1 MFGVLFITHGLMAEG
16 VYNALK
22 LIEGES
28 EGVDFLGLQP
38 GVTAESFVEEIRNKV
53 NQVNRGKGVLLIVDI
68 VGGTPFNTA
77 CLLKKTEKVEVISGL
92 NLGMALTA
100 AIEKN
105 TSENLSDF
113 AQSVEQAGINSIRR
127 FIIA

>member
-53 NQVNRGKGVLLIVDI
+53 NKVNRGKGVLLIVDI

>member
-1 MFGVLFITHGLMAEG
+1 MFGVLFLSHGLMAEG
-16 VYNALK
+16 VYNAVK

-38 GVTAESFVEEIRNKV
+38 GVTAERFVEEIRNKV
-53 NQVNRGKGVLLIVDI
+53 NQVNKGEGVLLIVDI
-68 VGGTPFNTA
+68 IGGTPFNTA
-77 CLLKKTEKVEVISGL
+77 CLLKKTEKVEIISGL

-100 AIEKN
+100 AIEKD

-127 FIIA
+127 FIII